1 MADKSRIYVNL
12 PEKVT
17 PSRPTN
23 INEFFDRI
31 YVLNLDRRPDRWQRI
46 KAQADK
52 HGINIQRFSGVD
64 GSQEPYKSEWE
75 NYFRQDLV
83 SSPEGIR
90 KVSSSFEY
98 NLDYDSDMARVA
110 YLENR
115 NQKKAIQSPGAWG
128 YLHTMIKILEEAIKE
143 DLDSILVLDDDAI
156 FHKNINDL
164 FKKYIQQV
172 SDDWKIIQ
180 LGTLQ
185 YHWDEKWITWLTDNV
200 YSCNGSSIASHAVG
214 MHNTVYPLLL
224 NYCYRFDMSY
234 DEGPLHKAK
243 RVFADQSFT
252 IYPNLIIQDT
262 RESEINSSEVQKDEG
277 QKKDN
282 VYRWNLTEY
291 EFEQTY
297 EEKASL
303 PKDFLAIDKS
313 IPRTLTNDARKEVL
327 FDNLNT
333 SWHGWFGVQKVKLG
347 SRGNI
352 ESLQSHST
360 PGIAKQG
367 LQLEPSTF
375 YRFSVTGSFQPK
387 NEKVYWI
394 VTDPDSQV
402 DLCPVKYFSGIFTG
416 SSSAQV
422 TFRTLQKTKRV
433 NVKFVIEHPYEG
445 DKLTIET
452 IKLEAIPIEEAFS
465 TALLSESIH
474 RDGEVIASF
483 SLHPPKS
490 LYVA

>member
-1 MADKSRIYVNL
+1 MSRIFPSEVSGMWTIIFVAVEPVSAIRIILYDAIGSNEYIEVQNNLTDDYRCAIPWGEEYAKTKEPAELARRQKVMADKSRIYVNL

-262 RESEINSSEVQKDEG
+262 RESEINSSEVQKEEG

-291 EFEQTY
+291 EFE
-297 EEKASL
+297 S
-303 PKDFLAIDKS
+303 
-313 IPRTLTNDARKEVL
+313 
-327 FDNLNT
+327 
-333 SWHGWFGVQKVKLG
+333 
-347 SRGNI
+347 
-352 ESLQSHST
+352 
-360 PGIAKQG
+360 
-367 LQLEPSTF
+367 
-375 YRFSVTGSFQPK
+375 
-387 NEKVYWI
+387 
-394 VTDPDSQV
+394 
-402 DLCPVKYFSGIFTG
+402 
-416 SSSAQV
+416 
-422 TFRTLQKTKRV
+422 
-433 NVKFVIEHPYEG
+433 
-445 DKLTIET
+445 
-452 IKLEAIPIEEAFS
+452 
-465 TALLSESIH
+465 
-474 RDGEVIASF
+474 
-483 SLHPPKS
+483 
-490 LYVA
+490 